1 LVGGSNPSGA
11 TISLRRVAAQRNVKR
26 QRNAMTAAPTFAHIQ
41 AAQRA
46 ITPALVRTPTRH
58 SRTLSGI
65 AGCDVWLKFENRQFT
80 ASFKERGALNRILAL
95 SEDEKKRGVAAMS
108 AGNHAQGV
116 AYHAGRLRIPA
127 TIVMPVTTP
136 FNKIKHTR
144 DFGATVIQH
153 GKDLVEADAEARRI
167 AKEQGLTFIHP
178 YDDPL
183 VIAGQGTCALEM
195 LEDVPQ
201 LDVLIVPVGGGG
213 LISGCAIAAKTI
225 KPGIEV
231 FGAQSELYPAMYDV
245 LKGLTPPPA
254 PVIQTIAE
262 GIAVKRPG
270 ALTAAI
276 CKQMVEDIFVVGE
289 DEIEHALAMI
299 LEIEKTLIEGAAA
312 AGFAALLANAA
323 RFKDRQ
329 VGIVMSGGN
338 IDMRLLSNVILRELT
353 REGRIILLVL
363 QIEDRPGQLADIA
376 RIIAD
381 AGGNVLEVSHNRM
394 MAGIPAK
401 SATLELVVE
410 ARDKE
415 HAQEIRDLL
424 AQRASSSSDDG
435 PGLAAR

>member
-1 LVGGSNPSGA
+1 V
-11 TISLRRVAAQRNVKR
+11 
-26 QRNAMTAAPTFAHIQ
+26 TAAPTFADIQNAQ
-41 AAQRA
+41 AAIA
-46 ITPALVRTPTRH
+46 PALVRTPTRH

-65 AGCDVWLKFENRQFT
+65 AGCEVWLKFENRQFT
-80 ASFKERGALNRILAL
+80 ASFKERGALNRLL
-95 SEDEKKRGVAAMS
+95 SLREDEKKRGVAAMS

-116 AYHAGRLRIPA
+116 AYHAGRLGIPA

-136 FNKIKHTR
+136 FNKVKHTR
-144 DFGATVIQH
+144 DFGAAVILH
-153 GKDLVEADAEARRI
+153 GESLVDADAEARRI
-167 AKEQGLTFIHP
+167 AQAGGLTFIHP

-201 LDVLIVPVGGGG
+201 LDALIVPVGGGG
-213 LISGCAIAAKTI
+213 LISGCAIAATAI
-225 KPGIEV
+225 KPGIEI
-231 FGAQSELYPAMYDV
+231 FGAQSELYPAMFDAM
-245 LKGLTPPPA
+245 KGLTPPPA
-254 PVIQTIAE
+254 PLVATIAE

-270 ALTAAI
+270 VLTTAI
-276 CKQMVEDIFVVGE
+276 CQELVKDIFVVGE

-299 LEIEKTLIEGAAA
+299 LEIEKTVIEGAAA
-312 AGFAALLANAA
+312 AGFAALLAHAD
-323 RFKDRQ
+323 RFKNRK

-363 QIEDRPGQLADIA
+363 QIEDRPGQLADIS

-410 ARDKE
+410 ARDAE
-415 HAQEIRDLL
+415 HAQEIRD
-424 AQRASSSSDDG
+424 R
-435 PGLAAR
+435 LAARGFQQA

>member
-1 LVGGSNPSGA
+1 
-11 TISLRRVAAQRNVKR
+11 
-26 QRNAMTAAPTFAHIQ
+26 MTAAPSFADIQQAQ
-41 AAQRA
+41 AAIA
-46 ITPALVRTPTRH
+46 PALVRTPTRH

-80 ASFKERGALNRILAL
+80 ASFKERGALNRILTL
-95 SEDEKKRGVAAMS
+95 SAEERRRGVAAMS

-116 AYHAGRLRIPA
+116 AYHAGRLGIPA

-136 FNKIKHTR
+136 FNKVKHTR

-153 GKDLVEADAEARRI
+153 GHTLVEADAEARRI
-167 AKEQGLTFIHP
+167 AGEQSLTFIHP

-201 LDVLIVPVGGGG
+201 LDALIVPVGGGG
-213 LISGCAIAAKTI
+213 LISGCAIAAQGM

-254 PVIQTIAE
+254 PIIQTIAE
-262 GIAVKRPG
+262 GIAVKQPG
-270 ALTAAI
+270 RLTSAI
-276 CKQMVEDIFVVGE
+276 CKERVTDIFVARE
-289 DEIEHALAMI
+289 DAIEHALAMI

-312 AGFAALLANAA
+312 AGFAALLNQAE
-323 RFKDRQ
+323 RFKGRQ

-353 REGRIILLVL
+353 REGRIILLSL

-394 MAGIPAK
+394 MAGMPAK

-410 ARDKE
+410 ARDAE
-415 HAQEIRDLL
+415 HAQEIREN
-424 AQRASSSSDDG
+424 
-435 PGLAAR
+435 LAARGFRPS